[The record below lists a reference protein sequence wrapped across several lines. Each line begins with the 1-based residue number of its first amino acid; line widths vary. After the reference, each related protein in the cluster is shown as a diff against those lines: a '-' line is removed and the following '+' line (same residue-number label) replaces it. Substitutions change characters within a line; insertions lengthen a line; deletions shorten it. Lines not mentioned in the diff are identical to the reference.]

1 MYFQALGLTVSD
13 PDNVM
18 MPGNIP
24 AQSPFPQA
32 FVDGDRLSNL
42 IASLNNVGTVR
53 MGRPA
58 GSEPVIG
65 QSGPP
70 GCGSSI
76 CEGHPSVSD
85 HKLQAT
91 LRLCGLVLSSTYSLK
106 RQVPV
111 RGTSGETMMG
121 LEYAFR

>member
-1 MYFQALGLTVSD
+1 MSD

-24 AQSPFPQA
+24 AQRPFPQA

-42 IASLNNVGTVR
+42 VAGLNNVCTVR
-53 MGRPA
+53 MRRPA
-58 GSEPVIG
+58 GSEPVIR
-65 QSGPP
+65 QCSPP
-70 GCGSSI
+70 GCGGSI
-76 CEGHPSVSD
+76 CERHPSVSD
-85 HKLQAT
+85 HKLPAT
-91 LRLCGLVLSSTYSLK
+91 LRLCGLVSSSIHSLK

-121 LEYAFR
+121 LEYAFQ